1 MRFAWEY
8 NRAWI
13 SKTARKPEEKMDFA
27 AARSNMI
34 ENQIRANRVID
45 ARIVNAMAS
54 LPRERF
60 VPKLKRGV
68 AYMGDDLDVGNGRY
82 LMNPMVMGQLLE
94 SAEIKQSDVVLEIGA
109 GSGYATA
116 ILSRLA
122 STVVA
127 VESDADLVRE
137 TTSLLGELG
146 VDNAA
151 VIEGKLN
158 AGYAKQAP
166 YDVIFINGAVAE
178 VPAELLAQIGEG
190 GRLVA
195 VVAGKVGLTGRIVVY
210 TRSGSAI
217 GHREAFEAATH
228 ILPGFERRQAFVF

>member
-1 MRFAWEY
+1 
-8 NRAWI
+8 
-13 SKTARKPEEKMDFA
+13 
-27 AARSNMI
+27 MI

-68 AYMGDDLDVGNGRY
+68 AYMGDDLDIGNGRY
-82 LMNPMVMGQLLE
+82 LMNPMVLGQLLE
-94 SAEIKQSDVVLEIGA
+94 SAEIKQSDLVLEIGA
-109 GSGYATA
+109 GAGYATA

-122 STVVA
+122 GTVVSL
-127 VESDADLVRE
+127 ESDADLVRE
-137 TTSLLGELG
+137 TSALLGELG

-151 VIEGKLN
+151 VIEGKL
-158 AGYAKQAP
+158 ADGYAKQAP

-178 VPAELLAQIGEG
+178 VPAQLLAQIGEG

-195 VVAGKVGLTGRIVVY
+195 VIAGKVGLTGRIVVY
-210 TRSGSAI
+210 TRSGNAI

-228 ILPGFERRQAFVF
+228 ILSGFERRQSFVF

>member
-1 MRFAWEY
+1 
-8 NRAWI
+8 
-13 SKTARKPEEKMDFA
+13 MDFA

-68 AYMGDDLDVGNGRY
+68 AYMGDDLDIGNGRY
-82 LMNPMVMGQLLE
+82 LMNPMVLGQLLE
-94 SAEIKQSDVVLEIGA
+94 SAEIKQSDLVLEIGA
-109 GSGYATA
+109 GAGYATA

-122 STVVA
+122 GTVVSL
-127 VESDADLVRE
+127 ESDADLVRE
-137 TTSLLGELG
+137 TSALLGELG

-151 VIEGKLN
+151 VIEGKL
-158 AGYAKQAP
+158 ADGYAKQAP

-178 VPAELLAQIGEG
+178 VPAQLLAQIGEG

-195 VVAGKVGLTGRIVVY
+195 VIAGKVGLTGRIVVY
-210 TRSGSAI
+210 TRSGNAI

-228 ILPGFERRQAFVF
+228 ILSGFERRQSFVF